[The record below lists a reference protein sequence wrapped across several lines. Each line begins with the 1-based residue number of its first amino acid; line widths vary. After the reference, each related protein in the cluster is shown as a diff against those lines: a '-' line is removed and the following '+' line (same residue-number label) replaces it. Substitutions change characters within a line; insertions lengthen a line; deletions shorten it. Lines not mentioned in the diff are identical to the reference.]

1 MSKIT
6 ALIPLRQKIID
17 HIMEYGK
24 QLKPEIFVPPSL
36 TFCYGVT
43 QFTDD
48 ELLVLRENIFRIKDH
63 RGRIFPRHTIRA
75 RMHELR
81 NDTWSPEHPKPT
93 GATPK
98 IISVILKQMVMI
110 GK

>member
-36 TFCYGVT
+36 TFCYSVT
-43 QFTDD
+43 QFTDG

-81 NDTWSPEHPKPT
+81 NVPNTPT
-93 GATPK
+93 TV
-98 IISVILKQMVMI
+98 SSILNAMVEKA
-110 GK
+110 GRPYP

>member
-17 HIMEYGK
+17 HIMEYATK
-24 QLKPEIFVPPSL
+24 EEFVLSNAQLV
-36 TFCYGVT
+36 
-43 QFTDD
+43 
-48 ELLVLRENIFRIKDH
+48 VLRENIFRIKDH
-63 RGRIFPRHTIRA
+63 RGGIFPRHTIRA